1 MGLRIVHVGEH
12 VMFGLVEQGG
22 DLAKARA
29 ELIGN
34 VAPGLSGSLAIGL
47 DEDLA
52 NGSRD
57 NRLLAFRHMIP
68 EPISSDPWQSM
79 ENQPFPTLS
88 VISDRSELSGIG
100 MTT

>member
-1 MGLRIVHVGEH
+1 MAHISPSVPS
-12 VMFGLVEQGG
+12 
-22 DLAKARA
+22 
-29 ELIGN
+29 I
-34 VAPGLSGSLAIGL
+34 
-47 DEDLA
+47 
-52 NGSRD
+52 RD
-57 NRLLAFRHMIP
+57 RLLKEIADRDSHADGVERRAVKRFWCVIP